1 MNYHAEVLCDIHF
14 PFPPVCMK
22 AVNLLK
28 QQKKGRDK
36 ISPIP
41 ALSLSVFSCKK
52 NGIGIRF
59 WVLNLCRNAVIIF
72 SFKLFQNVFLRYQR
86 SFSRLNMYTKLLDEP

>member
-41 ALSLSVFSCKK
+41 ALSLYVFSCKNK
-52 NGIGIRF
+52 KRH
-59 WVLNLCRNAVIIF
+59 RNKILGL
-72 SFKLFQNVFLRYQR
+72 KP
-86 SFSRLNMYTKLLDEP
+86 MP